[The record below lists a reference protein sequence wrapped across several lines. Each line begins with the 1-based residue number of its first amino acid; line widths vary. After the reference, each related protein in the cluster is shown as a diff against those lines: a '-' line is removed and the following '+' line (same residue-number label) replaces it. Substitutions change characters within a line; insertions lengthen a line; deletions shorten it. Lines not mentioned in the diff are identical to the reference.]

1 MIRSLTIENYK
12 LHRRL
17 KMNLGRLTV
26 LTGVNSSGKSSVI
39 QALLLLRQSFFQGAL
54 NEGLM
59 LNGDLLSVGLC
70 RDALCQDAEEDY
82 IGFGL
87 DLGNSGAVWK
97 WDAGDSIM
105 GKDFLPLINE
115 APVEFWK
122 ECALFGNDFQY
133 VSAARVKPSES
144 YPLNTNMVEVKRQM
158 SQKYGECDLVAHFLH
173 YYGVE
178 KKIEVLPELIHEQGE
193 AIDLLS
199 QVSMWER
206 IISDDVQVEPG
217 KGDKSY
223 SLKYSYQIGGDS
235 SASFSATNVG
245 YGLSYALP
253 VVVALLSANKGSL
266 VLVENPEAHLHE
278 SAQAELGGLIGRAA
292 QAGVQVMVETHSN
305 HILNGILV
313 GTKRFE
319 NGEAGVDRNLVRMYY
334 MKRHPETLTSE
345 LDEIK
350 IMGDGKIDHQPD
362 GFFNRQ
368 DKDMSYLLGF

>member
-1 MIRSLTIENYK
+1 M
-12 LHRRL
+12 
-17 KMNLGRLTV
+17 

-39 QALLLLRQSFFQGAL
+39 QALLLLRQSYLQGTL

-70 RDALCQDAEEDY
+70 RDVLCQDAEEDY

-87 DLGNSGAVWK
+87 EFDNNEAIWN
-97 WDAGDSIM
+97 WDAGDSFM
-105 GKDFLPLINE
+105 GKDFLPVIKEPAMEL
-115 APVEFWK
+115 WK

-133 VSAARVKPSES
+133 VSAARMEPSES
-144 YPLNTNMVEVKRQM
+144 YPLNTNMVEVKKQM
-158 SQKYGECDLVAHFLH
+158 SQRYGKCDLVAHFLH

-178 KKIEVLPELIHEQGE
+178 KKIEVLPEFIHKQGE
-193 AIDLLS
+193 ATDLLS

-206 IISDDVQVEPG
+206 VISSDVRVEPG
-217 KGDKSY
+217 KGEKSY
-223 SLKYSYQIGGDS
+223 TLKYSYKTGGDS
-235 SASFSATNVG
+235 STSFSATNVG

-253 VVVALLSANKGSL
+253 VVVALLSAQKGSL

-278 SAQAELGGLIGRAA
+278 SAQSELGALIGRAA
-292 QAGVQVMVETHSN
+292 QAGVQVVVETHSN

-319 NGEAGVDRNLVRMYY
+319 NGESGVDRNQVKMYY
-334 MKRHPETLTSE
+334 MKRHPESLTSE
-345 LDEIK
+345 SEEIH
-350 IMGDGKIDHQPD
+350 IVGDGKIDHQPD